1 MSVEKNYVEILSKIE
16 EAKVRS
22 PYNQEVDLVVVT
34 KTIELPT
41 VEKVIALGAKY
52 LAENRVQEIQRKY
65 DDFDRKDGL
74 QLHLIGSLQTNKV
87 KYIMGKVD
95 LIHSLDRH
103 ELAAEI
109 QKQAT
114 KHQKVQRCLI
124 QAKISEEE
132 SKKGMQV
139 EDILAFAKE
148 VKQQY
153 PSIEVCGLMGMAPYF
168 EDPQKSRSYFKKLR
182 ALFEEIVESQIF
194 GESFNILSMGMSND
208 YEIAIEEGA
217 TMVRIGSAIFTE
229 N

>member
-16 EAKVRS
+16 EAKARS
-22 PYNQEVDLVVVT
+22 PYNQEVALVVVT

-65 DDFDRKDGL
+65 DDFGRKDGL

-168 EDPQKSRSYFKKLR
+168 EDPQESRSYFKKLR
-182 ALFEEIVESQIF
+182 TLFEEIVESQIF